1 LIFPCEAGICSVH
14 VQEGRGVVG
23 EGRGESRAQAGETR
37 LPGSPKHVWIF
48 VLIFTLMSLGFMCF
62 GIFAMEG
69 GPLPEKK
76 EGASYVS
83 NLVFSLFS
91 NGFRGIWL
99 LMTTVFTG
107 LGIFILVRAIIW
119 GK

>member
-1 LIFPCEAGICSVH
+1 MH
-14 VQEGRGVVG
+14 VQENRGVVG
-23 EGRGESRAQAGETR
+23 EGLGESRVHARETR
-37 LPGSPKHVWIF
+37 LPGPPKHAWIF
-48 VLIFTLMSLGFMCF
+48 GPIFTLMSLGFMGF

-76 EGASYVS
+76 EVASYGASYVS

-107 LGIFILVRAIIW
+107 PGIFILVRAIIW

>member
-1 LIFPCEAGICSVH
+1 M
-14 VQEGRGVVG
+14 
-23 EGRGESRAQAGETR
+23 
-37 LPGSPKHVWIF
+37 
-48 VLIFTLMSLGFMCF
+48 LIFTLMSLGFMCL

-91 NGFRGIWL
+91 NGFRGIRL

-107 LGIFILVRAIIW
+107 PGIFILVRAIIW